1 MYRNVN
7 LKRGHLKIGCS
18 IVNVKKMKK
27 EKSLSPKDY
36 KIIEKKIINMNFD
49 KVKPLKFKF

>member
-18 IVNVKKMKK
+18 VVNVKKMKK
-27 EKSLSPKDY
+27 EKSPSPEHY
-36 KIIEKKIINMNFD
+36 KIIEKKIMNMNFD